1 MVKALTIA
9 GSDSSGGAGIQAD
22 LKTFCA
28 HNVYGMSVIC
38 ALTAQNTCGVFDVF
52 NASASSVAK
61 QLDAVF
67 TDIFP
72 DAVKIGMVSSA
83 QIIEIIADKLRQ
95 YQAKSIVLDPVMIS
109 TSGHR
114 LIEDEAEGA
123 LVKRLFPLADIIT
136 PNISEAEHLSGVSIQ
151 NREDMAAAAEKL
163 GKYVHGAVLVKGGHL
178 DNCADDLLWQEG
190 KAVWFPG
197 KRIDTKN
204 THGTG
209 CTLSSAIASNLAG
222 GQSMEEAVR
231 NAKQY
236 VAGALE
242 TGFHLGNGNGPLNHL
257 YNMR

>member
-95 YQAKSIVLDPVMIS
+95 YQAKNIVLDPVMIS

-151 NREDMAAAAEKL
+151 NREDMAAAAEKSDY
-163 GKYVHGAVLVKGGHL
+163 GMSVLQA
-178 DNCADDLLWQEG
+178 CY
-190 KAVWFPG
+190 
-197 KRIDTKN
+197 I
-204 THGTG
+204 
-209 CTLSSAIASNLAG
+209 CI
-222 GQSMEEAVR
+222 
-231 NAKQY
+231 
-236 VAGALE
+236 
-242 TGFHLGNGNGPLNHL
+242 
-257 YNMR
+257 

>member
-28 HNVYGMSVIC
+28 HHVYGMSVIC

-83 QIIEIIADKLRQ
+83 QIIEVIADKLRQ
-95 YQAKSIVLDPVMIS
+95 YHAKNIVLDPVMIS

-114 LIEDEAEGA
+114 LIEDEAESA

-163 GKYVHGAVLVKGGHL
+163 GKNVHGAVLIKGGHL
-178 DNCADDLLWQEG
+178 ENCADDLLWQDG
-190 KAVWFPG
+190 NTTWFPG

-222 GQSMEEAVR
+222 GQSMEKAVC